1 MSLRSS
7 WKGFIRLS
15 LISVPVKAY
24 PASVSA
30 GAVRL
35 NQLHEECHSPI
46 KYKKVC
52 PIHGEVTSDAIVS
65 GYEYAKGQYVEIDPE
80 ELSKLRS
87 KSEKAITID
96 GFLRPEQL
104 ESIYLGPKT
113 YYLAPDGPVG
123 ERSYALLQKAMA
135 EEGLYAMAQVVLS
148 RKERLVV
155 VRPYGRLLTMT
166 TLYLKHEVRALE
178 CFDDLVIDAASSADE
193 LSLLRELMAS
203 RTAEDFDFA
212 KYKDAYQEKL
222 TELIEA
228 KVEGQEIVSS
238 PSTSEPEILN
248 LMEALKKSV
257 AMTEDKSV
265 ATEKKSSSATE
276 SKRSR
281 SGRAPKTKRA
291 APRARRQAS
300 SRRKKAS

>member
-1 MSLRSS
+1 MTLRSS

-24 PASVSA
+24 PASTSA
-30 GAVRL
+30 TTIHL

-65 GYEYAKGQYVEIDPE
+65 GFEYAKGQYVEIDPE
-80 ELSKLRS
+80 ELSKLRT

-96 GFLRPEQL
+96 RFLRPEKL
-104 ESIYLGPKT
+104 EAIYLGAKT

-123 ERSYALLQKAMA
+123 ERTYALLQKAMV
-135 EEGLYAMAQVVLS
+135 EEGLYAVAQVVLS

-178 CFDDLVIDAASSADE
+178 LFDDQVVRDTACSADE
-193 LSLLRELMAS
+193 LGLLRELIAS
-203 RTAEDFDFA
+203 RTAKDFDLGV
-212 KYKDAYQEKL
+212 YKDTYQEKL
-222 TELIEA
+222 AELIEA
-228 KVEGQEIVSS
+228 KVEGKEIFSA
-238 PSTSEPEILN
+238 PTPDEPEILN

-257 AMTEDKSV
+257 AMTAKTTAGV
-265 ATEKKSSSATE
+265 VKARRT
-276 SKRSR
+276 R
-281 SGRAPKTKRA
+281 SGRVPKTKA
-291 APRARRQAS
+291 TASLSGRQAT
-300 SRRKKAS
+300 SRRKKVS